1 MIKITGTL
9 LMLTAF
15 LIIGLKKRYALIGRL
30 SILRASEAAAMTAYS
45 RLKCMCMPLDECF
58 SGSGG
63 LFSDAADRM
72 TDGEMPRE
80 AMHNA
85 AIANRFL
92 KSCDKAV
99 FSDFA
104 DGLTLSDC
112 AGQLSN
118 LEMLR
123 ERLRPLTAEAAD
135 DAARLGKLCVEG
147 FFLAGAAFALILI

>member
-1 MIKITGTL
+1 MIKITGAL
-9 LMLTAF
+9 LLLAAF
-15 LIIGLKKRYALIGRL
+15 LIIGLKKRCALIGRL
-30 SILRASEAAAMTAYS
+30 KLLRESEAAAMTAYS

-58 SGSGG
+58 SESGG
-63 LFSDAADRM
+63 LFSEAARRM
-72 TDGEMPRE
+72 SDGEMPRE
-80 AMHNA
+80 AMHGA
-85 AIANRFL
+85 AKANRFL
-92 KSCDKAV
+92 KSCDRAA

-104 DGLTLSDC
+104 DGLTLGDC

-123 ERLRPLTAEAAD
+123 ERLRPLAAEAAD